1 MTKTT
6 QNVWDLVGKNVL
18 NHVKVHL
25 LTHYVSD
32 IILFFRTPIDG
43 LVRKYSR
50 HLPPHVVDSEIDDLR
65 TVAQLEFL
73 ETVKIWDPEIN
84 ENIWPLAYQRIV
96 GAMKDHIR
104 YVTRSDPARI
114 YDWMTEAAEMYITV
128 EERSDFVYKF
138 DNGDQLN
145 RAMTGLS
152 DRERHV
158 VLQHT
163 RGDLTFKVI
172 GDQMGISE
180 SQISRIYKKAIEKL
194 KKELEK

>member
-1 MTKTT
+1 MPKAT
-6 QNVWDLVGKNVL
+6 QMHWDEIGKNVL

-25 LTHYVSD
+25 LTFYVSD
-32 IILFFRTPIDG
+32 IILFFRPQIENV
-43 LVRKYSR
+43 VRKYSR
-50 HLPPHVVDSEIDDLR
+50 HLPTHVVDSEIDDLR

-73 ETVKIWDPEIN
+73 ETIKIWDPEIN
-84 ENIWPLAYQRIV
+84 ENIWALAYQRIV

-114 YDWMTEAAEMYITV
+114 YDWMAEAAEMYITV
-128 EERSDFVYKF
+128 EERSDFVHKF

-145 RAMTGLS
+145 RAMGALS
-152 DRERHV
+152 DREKHI

-163 RGDLTFKVI
+163 RADQTFKVI

-180 SQISRIYKKAIEKL
+180 SQISRIYKKAIERL
-194 KKELEK
+194 KKELER